1 MSTALTFLLL
11 PLVLAA
17 VGFVLYRLFAAPAV
31 RAVFWRTFAGYFSG
45 VLGYL
50 FIVAFTVAASLLAFD
65 SAFFAANLATLD
77 RLSAGFPVLLLFLV
91 PAITMTAWADERKTG
106 TDELLFTLPAR
117 ESDVLLGKYL
127 AVLAVYTVAL
137 AFSLT
142 NLLVLSAI
150 GNPDWGPVATTYLGY
165 WLVGAALCAAGLL
178 CSALTGSPAVAF
190 VLGVAACAIPVFVG
204 ALPANAFGV
213 ELPRGLF
220 TDLSVPERFRD
231 FTLGLVPLSG
241 VVYFVSLAAFCLY
254 LNYVVIRRRLWAGR
268 RAGMAGQYAVR
279 AVSLAVILVA
289 VNVLATRATARADL
303 TAANLYTLSDTTRGV
318 LAKADPERPVTIQ
331 AFLSSPE
338 VPRAYADVRK
348 RLVGL
353 LREFDRRGGDAV
365 TVRFV
370 DVTPFSDSAEDARAF
385 GIEPRE
391 VVTTRDGRDVT
402 DSVYLGLVVS
412 GPGDEVVVPF
422 VGPGALPEYE
432 LTRSVRTVAGDER
445 LTVGVLATDANLMS
459 GGRDWP
465 IVDELELQYEVESVS
480 PDGPIDGEKYD
491 VLLAVAPSSLE
502 EEQAANF
509 TAYVGSGRPVLI
521 FDDPYP
527 VQLNQR
533 PGVISQAPRLPKPSP
548 GRAMGMFNRQPPVP
562 KADGGRLTRV
572 LDALGLRWP
581 YDAVAWDA
589 YNPYPEFS
597 RLVSEEYLFVRD
609 RDDTEY
615 AEINPDSPITAGL
628 DQLLL
633 IYAGSVS
640 PAAGS
645 EDQFT
650 PLLATG
656 PGSGT
661 VPWED
666 FTQASFDPFAGGE
679 IFLLSQDPKRP
690 ESPQPTVLAARVQR
704 EASDD
709 DPGVN
714 AVFVADVD
722 MISDLFFNLRDSP
735 EALERGLTFDNI
747 AFTLNAVDVLAGREE
762 FLPLRRRRADR
773 RTLTRVEAETAKFL
787 DELRE
792 EEETAQQ
799 KVDDALD
806 LARQRFEKQR
816 EELEAR
822 DDLSPRAKAQLL
834 DAAAREEERRLAIQE
849 ERERQKLQAAVAA
862 AEDAKDRNVAAA
874 ETRFKRYAVALPPIP
889 AVALGPRRAADPPA
903 EGAAGRG
910 PGSGRVTP

>member
-1 MSTALTFLLL
+1 MSTALTALLL
-11 PLVLAA
+11 PLVAVA

-31 RAVFWRTFAGYFSG
+31 RAVFWRTFTSYFSG

-65 SAFFAANLATLD
+65 TAFFAANLATLD

-150 GNPDWGPVATTYLGY
+150 GDPDWGPVATTYLGY

-190 VLGVAACAIPVFVG
+190 VLGVAACAIPVFIG
-204 ALPANAFGV
+204 ELPANALGV

-220 TDLSVPERFRD
+220 TDLSVPEQFRD

-241 VVYFVSLAAFCLY
+241 VVYFLSLAAFCLY

-289 VNVLATRATARADL
+289 VNVLATRTTARADL
-303 TAANLYTLSDTTRGV
+303 TAADLYTLSGTTRDV
-318 LAKADPERPVTIQ
+318 LGGADPERPVTIQ
-331 AFLSSPE
+331 AFLSPE

-365 TVRFV
+365 SVRVV

-432 LTRSVRTVAGDER
+432 LTRSVRTVAGGDR
-445 LTVGVLATDANLMS
+445 LTVGVLSTDANLMA
-459 GGRDWP
+459 GGNDWP
-465 IVDELELQYEVESVS
+465 IVDELELQYRVESVS
-480 PDGPIDGEKYD
+480 PDGPIDAEKYD

-502 EEQAANF
+502 EEQAGNF
-509 TAYVGSGRPVLI
+509 LAYVETGRPALI

-548 GRAMGMFNRQPPVP
+548 GGAMGMFNRQPPTP
-562 KADGGRLTRV
+562 KADGGRLARV
-572 LDALGLRWP
+572 LTALGLRWP

-609 RDDTEY
+609 RDDTGF

-633 IYAGSVS
+633 IYAGGVS
-640 PAAGS
+640 PAQGH
-645 EDQFT
+645 EGDFT

-656 PGSGT
+656 PGSGVT
-661 VPWED
+661 PWAD
-666 FTQASFDPFAGGE
+666 FTQSSFDPFAGGE
-679 IFLLSQDPKRP
+679 IFLLAQDPDRP
-690 ESPQPTVLAARVQR
+690 VSPQPTVLAARVKR
-704 EASDD
+704 EPEGEDK
-709 DPGVN
+709 GVD
-714 AVFVADVD
+714 AVFVADLD

-773 RTLTRVEAETAKFL
+773 RTLTRVEAETATFL
-787 DELRE
+787 DELRAE
-792 EEETAQQ
+792 EDAAQQ

-849 ERERQKLQAAVAA
+849 ERERQKLRAAVAA

-889 AVALGPRRAADPPA
+889 AVVLGLGVLLVRLLKERRDVDPDRTA
-903 EGAAGRG
+903 
-910 PGSGRVTP
+910 